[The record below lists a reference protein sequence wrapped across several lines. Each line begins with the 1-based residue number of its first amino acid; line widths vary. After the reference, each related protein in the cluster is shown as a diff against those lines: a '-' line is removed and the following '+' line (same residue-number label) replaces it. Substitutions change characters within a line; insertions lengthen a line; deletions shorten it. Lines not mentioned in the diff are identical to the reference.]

1 MSDTMTMKRRA
12 ILFVINNMR
21 TFRSTRSISIYLFIF
36 ITACLF
42 ISWGTLGH
50 ERINRLAVLQLPEQP
65 GLFFYNHLDFMTQEA
80 TVPDLRKYTLA
91 DKAEY
96 PRHYADLEN
105 YGARDSLP
113 LNMDELK
120 TKYSAEFL
128 SKNGILPWY
137 LEEMMQKLT
146 KAFRE
151 KRKTEILF
159 LAADIGHYLADAHM
173 PLHTSVNHDGQ
184 FTGQKGI
191 HAFWEAHL
199 PELYADGYTYQ
210 YRPAKY
216 LSDVRSSILDVVYQS
231 HGLVN
236 VLLQADKE
244 LRTKLS
250 PEQIYELEADGKIKQ
265 NKFKQPVHNKQYAEL
280 YHKALNGMVESQLNK
295 AIQTTADFWY
305 TAWIN
310 AGSPQLDDLDL
321 SGLNAENKSKRTK
334 DIESFKKNKIVFP
347 ISEKEF

>member
-1 MSDTMTMKRRA
+1 MADTMTDKRRA
-12 ILFVINNMR
+12 TLFVIKNMR
-21 TFRSTRSISIYLFIF
+21 TFRSTRSISLYLSVV

-50 ERINRLAVLQLPEQP
+50 ERINRLAVLQLPEEP
-65 GLFFYNHLDFMTQEA
+65 GLFFYNHLDFITQEA

-91 DKAEY
+91 DKTEY

-105 YGARDSLP
+105 YGSRDTLP
-113 LNMDELK
+113 LNMEAL
-120 TKYSAEFL
+120 TKKHSPEFL
-128 SKNGILPWY
+128 SKNGTLPWY

-146 KAFRE
+146 KAFKE

-159 LAADIGHYLADAHM
+159 LAADIGHYIADAHM

-199 PELYADGYTYQ
+199 PELYADGYTYK

-216 LSDVRSSILDVVYQS
+216 IDTVRTAILDMIYQS
-231 HGLVN
+231 HSLVP
-236 VLLQADKE
+236 VLLDADKK
-244 LRTKLS
+244 LRTQS
-250 PEQIYELEADGKIKQ
+250 STEQIYELDAEGKIKQ
-265 NKFKQPVHNKQYAEL
+265 NKFKQPIHNKQYADL
-280 YHKALNGMVESQLNK
+280 YHTALNGMVESQLNK

-305 TAWIN
+305 TAWVN
-310 AGSPQLDDLDL
+310 AGSPNLKDLDRA
-321 SGLNAENKSKRTK
+321 SLNQESIPRRKKEIEN
-334 DIESFKKNKIVFP
+334 FKKNKIEFP
-347 ISEKEF
+347 VSEKEF